1 MALSSEDQA
10 ELEWLRKCRYAVIA
24 VNSEGRILHT
34 IFQDHKPTEKDFL
47 HYEEELATDEELGM
61 VHEEDYHLIEA
72 NEPTLAM
79 LKREYLDD
87 PDK

>member
-1 MALSSEDQA
+1 MARSSEAQKEIDWV
-10 ELEWLRKCRYAVIA
+10 LSCRYAVIA
-24 VNSEGRILHT
+24 VNSEGLILHT

-79 LKREYLDD
+79 LKEKLLHD